1 MVKISLT
8 DMHVFMGRFAK
19 NPLAL
24 TILSLLRRRPMTGIE
39 VIEEIE
45 AMTLGF
51 WRPSPGAVYPTLKL
65 LERNGLVRHENRGW
79 QKVYYLTDKGRM
91 ELEKI
96 CLPAQPETI
105 DEVLNIIEGYVEYI
119 KESGLALRVPSEAR
133 ERIKSLVEEM
143 LKIASAPG

>member
-1 MVKISLT
+1 
-8 DMHVFMGRFAK
+8 MHVFMGRFAK

-91 ELEKI
+91 ELEKM

-119 KESGLALRVPSEAR
+119 KESGLALRVPGEAR